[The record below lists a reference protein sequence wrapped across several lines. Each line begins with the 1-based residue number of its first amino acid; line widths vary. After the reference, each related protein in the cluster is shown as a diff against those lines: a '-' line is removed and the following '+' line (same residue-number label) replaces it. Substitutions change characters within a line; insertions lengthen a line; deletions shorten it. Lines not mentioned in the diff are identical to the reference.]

1 VNEIIRT
8 RDDALAEVRRR
19 DETIR
24 RFQDEAMSQ
33 EMERN
38 EEILQLRAAKAQ
50 SDRELAESRRRLR
63 DREKRQ
69 QILQDQVWELGSAY
83 EIANKENIKW
93 RKAAKD
99 LDERYRA
106 TDKKMK
112 EIDDELTVHILLKTT
127 HQKAIADLGNQLRSS
142 QDSASETARAFRR
155 VSNQAAEATAEVAR
169 LRTFEE
175 ESERLRPQIGEL
187 RDRLRESQRT
197 GRETE
202 EQLRAS
208 KNQQKVQAKRFAYVQ
223 QALIESTVEK
233 RQGVVEVKAL
243 QSFREELK
251 LLRTTL
257 ANREADIRRLE
268 LQVQDAQKHTDALK
282 KALDQIKAE
291 RETLKRDVEK
301 LFGL

>member
-1 VNEIIRT
+1 
-8 RDDALAEVRRR
+8 
-19 DETIR
+19 
-24 RFQDEAMSQ
+24 MSQ

-142 QDSASETARAFRR
+142 QYSASETARAFRR

-169 LRTFEE
+169 LSTFEE